1 MLFFLW
7 VESRTINGIGLFE
20 LKERDS
26 GAEHTND
33 KKQNSNLRRVS
44 AENAEI
50 LIYGKHWYNKVFI
63 FFKNYFWARII
74 PLSGFKK

>member
-1 MLFFLW
+1 
-7 VESRTINGIGLFE
+7 
-20 LKERDS
+20 
-26 GAEHTND
+26 
-33 KKQNSNLRRVS
+33 LRRVS